1 MTFNKRLRSIRSE
14 TDVTVALSKIRSDMQ
29 EIGLSTYDM
38 TRVMTAT
45 SELVRNILKYAGH
58 GNLIYA
64 PLSDGGRAGIE
75 VIVQDD
81 GPGIDDVEKALSDN
95 YSSSGTLGMGLPGV
109 RRLTDEFELA
119 SEVGVGT
126 SVNFKVWVS

>member
-14 TDVTVALSKIRSDMQ
+14 TDITVALSKLRADMQ
-29 EIGLSTYDM
+29 TISLSDYDM

-58 GNLIYA
+58 GSLIYA
-64 PLSDGGRAGIE
+64 QSADGIRQGIE
-75 VIVQDD
+75 VIVEDN
-81 GPGIDDVEKALSDN
+81 GPGIDDIEKAMSDN

-109 RRLTDEFELA
+109 RRLTDEFEMK
-119 SEVGVGT
+119 SELGT
-126 SVNFKVWVS
+126 GTTVMFKVWGS